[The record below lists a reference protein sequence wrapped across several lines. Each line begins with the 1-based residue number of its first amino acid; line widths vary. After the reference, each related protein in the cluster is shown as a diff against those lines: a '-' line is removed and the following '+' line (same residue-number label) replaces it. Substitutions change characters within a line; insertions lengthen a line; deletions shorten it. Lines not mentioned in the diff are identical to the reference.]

1 MSHIHHLMSALAP
14 FAPGSDVVT
23 FREYASHPGGSLEAA
38 TATCRRGLARE
49 LDPDQA
55 VEVLRRRYPGLCI
68 YWGEYTG
75 SLWALLPD
83 QLVEAKS
90 AFDLARRIDAMLE
103 HPYVRSVR
111 DRHDQREVPAS
122 RAVDGTWAMP
132 ERKASS
138 SAGQSRP
145 FDLATRR
152 RRSNL
157 LRRVLVGCRRILS
170 GQSRAASP
178 AC

>member
-1 MSHIHHLMSALAP
+1 MSYPSPYERARCVR
-14 FAPGSDVVT
+14 PGSDVVT
-23 FREYASHPGGSLEAA
+23 FREHAAHPGASLEAA
-38 TATCRRGLARE
+38 TAAYHRGLAGE
-49 LDPDQA
+49 LDLDQA
-55 VEVLRRRYPGLCI
+55 VEVLRRRYPGQCI

-83 QLVEAKS
+83 QLVEAEN

-103 HPYVRSVR
+103 HPEVRSVR
-111 DRHDQREVPAS
+111 DRRDQREVPAS
-122 RAVDGTWAMP
+122 RAADGTWAMP

-138 SAGQSRP
+138 PASPSRP
-145 FDLATRR
+145 TDLATRR

-157 LRRVLVGCRRILS
+157 LRRVLVSCRRILT
-170 GQSRAASP
+170 GQSRLASP

>member
-1 MSHIHHLMSALAP
+1 M
-14 FAPGSDVVT
+14 T
-23 FREYASHPGGSLEAA
+23 FREHAAHPGASLEAA
-38 TATCRRGLARE
+38 TAAHYRGFSGE
-49 LDPDQA
+49 LDLDQA
-55 VEVLRRRYPGLCI
+55 VEVVRQRYPGLCI

-103 HPYVRSVR
+103 HPDVRSVS
-111 DRHDQREVPAS
+111 DRHDQREVAAS
-122 RAVDGTWAMP
+122 RTADGTWATP

-138 SAGQSRP
+138 AASPSRP
-145 FDLATRR
+145 TDLVARR
-152 RRSNL
+152 RRSDL
-157 LRRVLVGCRRILS
+157 LRRVLVGCRRILT
-170 GQSRAASP
+170 GHSRVASP